1 MSDATSAPIND
12 DYFRQQLEPLIRTVP
27 DWPKPGV
34 QFRDITPLLQNRRA
48 YRLLIDAFVHRYHD
62 ANIDVICGIDARG
75 FIIGAPVAYALN
87 TAFAPVRKAG
97 KLPAETLSRSFSLE
111 YGEAT
116 LEVNT
121 DAFEPGSRVLLVDD
135 LIATGG
141 TLTAALDMIEELKG
155 DVVEVAALASIEA
168 LPGEQ
173 LLRDRGVDIYTLLK
187 F

>member
-1 MSDATSAPIND
+1 MSD
-12 DYFRQQLEPLIRTVP
+12 DYFRQQLEPLIRTIP
-27 DWPKPGV
+27 DWPQPGV
-34 QFRDITPLLQNRRA
+34 QFRDITPVLQDRRA
-48 YRLLIDAFVHRYHD
+48 YRILIDAFVHRYHD
-62 ANIDVICGIDARG
+62 AKIDVICGIDARG
-75 FIIGAPVAYALN
+75 FIIGAPVANALN

-97 KLPAETLSRSFSLE
+97 KLPAQTLSRSYSLE

-121 DAFEPGSRVLLVDD
+121 DAFTPGSRVLLVDD

-141 TLTAALDMIEELKG
+141 TLNAALDMINELQG
-155 DVVEVAALASIEA
+155 NVVEVAALASIKS

-173 LLRDRGVDIYTLLK
+173 LLRDRNVDIFSLLS

>member
-1 MSDATSAPIND
+1 MSDH
-12 DYFRQQLEPLIRTVP
+12 YFREQLEPLIRTIA

-62 ANIDVICGIDARG
+62 AQIDVICGIDARG
-75 FIIGAPVAYALN
+75 FIVGAPVAYALN

-97 KLPAETLSRSFSLE
+97 KLPADTLSRSYALE

-116 LEVNT
+116 LEINK
-121 DAFEPGSRVLLVDD
+121 DAFAPGSKVLLVDD

-141 TLTAALDMIEELKG
+141 TLGAALDMIETLQG
-155 DVVEVAALASIEA
+155 DVVEVAALACIEA

-173 LLRDRGVDIYTLLK
+173 LLKQRGVDIYSLLR

>member
-1 MSDATSAPIND
+1 MSD
-12 DYFRQQLEPLIRTVP
+12 DYFRQQLEPLIRTIP
-27 DWPKPGV
+27 DWPQPGV

-62 ANIDVICGIDARG
+62 TQIDVICGIDARG
-75 FIIGAPVAYALN
+75 FIVGAPVAYALN

-97 KLPAETLSRSFSLE
+97 KLPSETLSRSYALE

-116 LEVNT
+116 LEINK
-121 DAFEPGSRVLLVDD
+121 DAFKPGAKVLLVDD

-141 TLTAALDMIEELKG
+141 TLCAALDMIEELQG
-155 DVVEVAALASIEA
+155 DVVEIAALASIEG
-168 LPGEQ
+168 LPGEG
-173 LLRDRGVDIYTLLK
+173 LLKARGVDTYSLLK